1 MPVPM
6 RTLIYGRLLLL
17 VAAIVALGLVVGR
30 HMAVSWNVVLAVM
43 GFSAVV
49 FIHECGHFLVAKAVG
64 IKVEVF
70 SIFIP
75 PILLGIRR
83 TEAGYRVRI
92 LPRFFR
98 TEDDPEGDGLLS
110 FTLARQASRVRPN
123 TASAWCLWPDTSRC
137 SVRTTWARTS
147 RSKTRGHSAIGRSW
161 PAWP

>member
-17 VAAIVALGLVVGR
+17 VAAIVALGLVIGR
-30 HMAVSWNVVLAVM
+30 HTAVSWNVVLAVM

-49 FIHECGHFLVAKAVG
+49 FIHECGHFFVAKAVG

-70 SIFIP
+70 SIFVP

-98 TEDDPEGDGLLS
+98 TEDDSEGDHRTAPPREALQRS
-110 FTLARQASRVRPN
+110 PPRRDLARNRR
-123 TASAWCLWPDTSRC
+123 
-137 SVRTTWARTS
+137 RT
-147 RSKTRGHSAIGRSW
+147 GGDCGRH
-161 PAWP
+161 P